1 MWTFALQQFLRV
13 QLTHRERDR
22 EPSLLTVSFF
32 EQQEQTMYAKV
43 TTSLAA
49 LIIVIVP
56 AMVMTAP
63 ASEARERTRA
73 RAQPTATAKPSRAM
87 VQRQRFNRIVHQKPT
102 VTNQPAMQ
110 RKFGKD
116 PNVLTAVPKPN
127 RPLGKVKPDPNA
139 PVTPK
144 MTAQEQLDLAKR
156 QGMSPKIISVLENK
170 AAQERAVPKP
180 NRPLGKVKLDPNA
193 PVTPKMTAQE
203 QLDLAKRQGMSPKII
218 SVLENKARKE
228 REAAA
233 TPGTVKPGDGVNCTQ
248 VGGGFNCTKLD
259 GTPLPDPDKN
269 GPTDTGNKPD
279 NGTADDRPKRKVIIV
294 MPGQGDA
301 PGVAEP
307 APRYY
312 APRYQAQPQPQVQP
326 QRVDAKDDPT
336 CVQGTWA
343 MLGDEK
349 KYVCLSW
356 HFRGQLYTTDQLEQ
370 VLESL
375 GRTRPAY
382 NGN

>member
-1 MWTFALQQFLRV
+1 MRRTSFSPPLGNESPPGQRGWGLSHYNNFLRV
-13 QLTHRERDR
+13 QLTHRERHR
-22 EPSLLTVSFF
+22 GPSLLTVSFLSK
-32 EQQEQTMYAKV
+32 EEQTMYAKV

-49 LIIVIVP
+49 LIVIVP

-63 ASEARERTRA
+63 ASEAAEPTRA
-73 RAQPTATAKPSRAM
+73 RAKPTTMAKPSRAM
-87 VQRQRFNRIVHQKPT
+87 VQRQRFNQIVHQKPT
-102 VTNQPAMQ
+102 VTNQPTMQ
-110 RKFGKD
+110 RTFGKD
-116 PNVLTAVPKPN
+116 PSLPKPN
-127 RPLGKVKPDPNA
+127 RPLGNVKPDPNA
-139 PVTPK
+139 PVTPT

-170 AAQERAVPKP
+170 AAQERP
-180 NRPLGKVKLDPNA
+180 NRPLGKAKLDPNA

-203 QLDLAKRQGMSPKII
+203 QLDLAKKQGMSPKII
-218 SVLENKARKE
+218 SVLENKVRKE

-233 TPGTVKPGDGVNCTQ
+233 TPSPVKPGDGVNCTQ
-248 VGGGFNCTKLD
+248 VGGKFNCTKLD
-259 GTPLPDPDKN
+259 GTPLPDPN
-269 GPTDTGNKPD
+269 STGD
-279 NGTADDRPKRKVIIV
+279 NRPKPNVIIV
-294 MPGQGDA
+294 MPGRGDA

-307 APRYY
+307 APRYD
-312 APRYQAQPQPQVQP
+312 APRYQVQPRPQVQP
-326 QRVDAKDDPT
+326 QRVVAKDDPT

-356 HFRGQLYTTDQLEQ
+356 HFRGQLFTTDQLDQ